1 LNYLKACLL
10 QIAVAGAG
18 LNLPLCALFLRY

>member
-10 QIAVAGAG
+10 EIALAGAG
-18 LNLPLCALFLRY
+18 LNLPPCALFLRY